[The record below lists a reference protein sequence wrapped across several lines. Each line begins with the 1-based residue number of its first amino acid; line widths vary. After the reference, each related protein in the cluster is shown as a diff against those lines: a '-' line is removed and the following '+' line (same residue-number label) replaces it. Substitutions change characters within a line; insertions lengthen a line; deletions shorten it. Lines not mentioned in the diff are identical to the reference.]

1 MKKILFENLKK
12 RINSKL
18 ESEIFNYS
26 NPRAEL
32 FIVNL
37 ELMLQGKSPLSVG
50 YNKCNNDASAT
61 LLNNCKRIIS
71 NWDIRNVHQ
80 LAEIL
85 PNIVPSW
92 IAQCNVEYVE
102 TKKGIEWQCYL

>member
-18 ESEIFNYS
+18 ESEIFSS
-26 NPRAEL
+26 NRAEL

-50 YNKCNNDASAT
+50 YSSSNDANTT

-92 IAQCNVEYVE
+92 IANCNVEYVE

>member
-12 RINSKL
+12 KINSKL
-18 ESEIFNYS
+18 ESEIFNS

-37 ELMLQGKSPLSVG
+37 ELMLQGKRPLSVG
-50 YNKCNNDASAT
+50 YSRYNNDANTT

-71 NWDIRNVHQ
+71 NWDIRYVHQ

-85 PNIVPSW
+85 PSIVPSW
-92 IAQCNVEYVE
+92 IAKCNVEYVE
-102 TKKGIEWQCYL
+102 PKNGIEWQCYL